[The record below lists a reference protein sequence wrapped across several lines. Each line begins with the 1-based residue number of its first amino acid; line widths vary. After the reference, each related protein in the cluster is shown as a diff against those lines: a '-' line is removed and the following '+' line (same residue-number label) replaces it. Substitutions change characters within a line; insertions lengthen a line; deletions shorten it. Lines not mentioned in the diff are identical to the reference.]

1 VYYCYLKCIIIKH
14 LFFTVTS
21 SEDSCVYFVDVERE
35 SNYAV
40 NKLQGHACVTLGVT
54 FNYDETIL
62 ATSDIQGIIIIWS
75 RQCQK
80 QQ

>member
-1 VYYCYLKCIIIKH
+1 M
-14 LFFTVTS
+14 
-21 SEDSCVYFVDVERE
+21 DVERE

-62 ATSDIQGIIIIWS
+62 ATSDIQGIIIVWS

-80 QQ
+80 QQQSL